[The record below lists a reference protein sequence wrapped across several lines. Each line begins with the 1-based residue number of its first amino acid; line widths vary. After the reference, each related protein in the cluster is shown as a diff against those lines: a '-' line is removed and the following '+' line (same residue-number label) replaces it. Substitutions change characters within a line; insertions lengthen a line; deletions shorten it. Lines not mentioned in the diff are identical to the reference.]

1 MAVSAQSP
9 VPSAKVVPSEQV
21 ELRETIATPQ
31 LVPPHGSQT
40 VRPLLLP
47 EVERAEERRRAA
59 QIRKIPLDSRAVSDV
74 LMLAMGAYTPLQGFM
89 GHDDWHGSSLDM
101 KLTSGTFWPIPITL
115 PVSEDLAEG
124 IHARE
129 EIALVDAGSREI
141 LAVMEVHEKYAI
153 DKRAEAERVYRT
165 TDAKHPGVAKVLGQG
180 DVNLAGPVR
189 VLSEGEYPAKYP
201 DLYIP
206 PVRSRAMFVEKGWSI
221 VAAFQT
227 RNPMHR
233 SHEHLV
239 KIAVEISD
247 GVFIHQVLGKLK
259 AGDIP
264 AEVRTRA
271 IQAMIDN
278 YFRPE
283 TVIQAGYPIE
293 MRYAGPREALLHALI
308 RQNFGCSHLIVGRD
322 HAGVG
327 SYYGP
332 FDAHH
337 IFNQLWPGAL
347 YTKPLKIDVTFY
359 CRKCYGMATAKTCPH
374 DPQHHISISGTEQRE
389 MLSSNADIPPEF
401 SRPEVVAILKE
412 YYAGLRSTG

>member
-1 MAVSAQSP
+1 MS
-9 VPSAKVVPSEQV
+9 
-21 ELRETIATPQ
+21 Q
-31 LVPPHGSQT
+31 LVPPHNSQQ
-40 VRPLLLP
+40 VKPLLLP
-47 EVERAEERRRAA
+47 ETERAVRRKRAA
-59 QIRKIPLDSRAVSDV
+59 KSRKIPLDSRAVSDV
-74 LMLAMGAYTPLQGFM
+74 FMLAMGAYTPLDGFM
-89 GHDDWHGSSLDM
+89 SRDDWRGSCLDM
-101 KLTSGTFWPIPITL
+101 KLTGGVFWPIPITL
-115 PVSEDLAEG
+115 PVSKDLANS
-124 IHARE
+124 IRPE
-129 EIALVDAGSREI
+129 EDVALVDAETSEI
-141 LAVMEVHEKYAI
+141 LAVMNVKEKYSI
-153 DKRAEAERVYRT
+153 DKLFEAEHVYRT
-165 TDAKHPGVAKVLGQG
+165 CDPKHPGVAKVLGQG
-180 DVNLAGPVR
+180 DVNLGGPVH

-201 DLYIP
+201 GLYIRP
-206 PVRSRAMFVEKGWSI
+206 AQSRAMFLERGWSN

-239 KIAVEISD
+239 KIAVEVSD

-259 AGDIP
+259 EGDIP
-264 AEVRTRA
+264 ADVRARA

-327 SYYGP
+327 NYYGP

-337 IFNQLWPGAL
+337 IFDQLWPGAL

-359 CRKCYGMATAKTCPH
+359 CRKCFGMATAKTCPH
-374 DPQHHISISGTEQRE
+374 DPRYHISISGTQQRE
-389 MLSSNADIPPEF
+389 MLSTNADIPPEF

-412 YYAGLRSTG
+412 YYASLKSKG